1 MTSNFYEFNFGS
13 SSDSGKWEGTLN
25 CYKFGYNLFIFF
37 RRKKSSKVADK
48 KSTPAKG
55 RKSKKDQSEE
65 EGEIAS
71 DDKEFDDGLDED
83 LIGKIYLG

>member
-1 MTSNFYEFNFGS
+1 
-13 SSDSGKWEGTLN
+13 
-25 CYKFGYNLFIFF
+25 LFLFVHVSQIKSYYFIT
-37 RRKKSSKVADK
+37 RRKKSSKAPAK

-55 RKSKKDQSEE
+55 GRRGKKDQSEE

-83 LIGKIYLG
+83 LIGNIVVLNPT